1 MYKHNIYLFQ
11 PQYAVEFRQETNYW
25 IPYSVGCLWSYASQF
40 SDITENFV
48 LADLIFRRES
58 PIEVIDRMH
67 DPVYCGFSVY
77 IWNFQYCLT
86 LAEMIKQRWP
96 NCVIQFGGPESS
108 GKLLKH
114 NFVDSIVAGEGEEKF
129 VESLRAIKNNTP
141 VPLLSQKQ
149 RLQQLDI
156 PSPYTTGVFDQII
169 KNNPDVLWS
178 MTLETNRGCP
188 YACTFC
194 DWGGVTYSKIKTFDL
209 EHVRADLEWAT
220 VNPVGFVFLADAN
233 FGIFKERDL
242 KIAHMIRAAA
252 DRSKIDSINI
262 QYAKN
267 STEVV
272 FEIAKIVGPYSRG
285 VTFSVQSMNPATLDA
300 INRKNLDVNDI
311 AELMKLSDLHN
322 VNTYTEV
329 ILGLPLE
336 TLETW
341 KQGMADI
348 LEMGQHK
355 AIDIWFTQILENS
368 ELAQPESIKKYG
380 IKTVS
385 ASDYSPLYNNTDY
398 RGIDE
403 KIELVSSTNT
413 MTTDDFVEA
422 YLYAW
427 MIINL
432 HIAGYTQYASK
443 YARYKKNVSY
453 RQFYDA
459 LFEKLQATEP
469 FKTYI
474 AQFKNVIQQY
484 LTTGKIIEFDNHNRG
499 GHGLHS
505 IGGQMIHQNRQT
517 VFDISKEIL
526 LNLAGTDLSILNL
539 QKSAMLDT
547 NQLYPVSV
555 KLDFD
560 IHTWQDSPSE
570 YIIHSSTASNTDFD
584 FYLNRRKGLL
594 KNQITKI

>member
-1 MYKHNIYLFQ
+1 MTKHNIYLFQ
-11 PQYAVEFRQETNYW
+11 PQYAVEIRQETNYW
-25 IPYSVGCLWSYASQF
+25 VPYSVGCLWSYASQF
-40 SDITENFV
+40 SDITDHFN
-48 LADLIFRRES
+48 LADIIFRRDPPDE
-58 PIEVIDRMH
+58 ILDRMH

-86 LAEMIKQRWP
+86 LAEMIKTRWP
-96 NCVIQFGGPESS
+96 ACVIQFGGPETS

-114 NFVDSIVAGEGEEKF
+114 DFVDSIVAGEGEEKF

-156 PSPYTTGVFDQII
+156 PSPYTTGVFDHII
-169 KNNPDVLWS
+169 KNNPNVLWS

-194 DWGGVTYSKIKTFDL
+194 DWGGVTYSKIKKFNLD
-209 EHVRADLEWAT
+209 HVQADLEWAT

-242 KIAHMIRAAA
+242 TIAQMIRSAA

-285 VTFSVQSMNPATLDA
+285 VTFSVQSMNPSTLEA

-311 AELMKLSDLHN
+311 AELMKLSDQHN

-336 TLETW
+336 TVETW
-341 KQGMADI
+341 KQGLADI
-348 LEMGQHK
+348 LEMGQHQ
-355 AIDIWFTQILENS
+355 AIDIWFTQLLENS
-368 ELAQPESIKKYG
+368 ELSQPESRQKYG
-380 IKTVS
+380 IKTVR
-385 ASDYSPLYNNTDY
+385 ASDYSPLYNKSDY

-403 KIELVSSTNT
+403 KIELVSATNT
-413 MTTDDFVEA
+413 MPTEDLVEA

-432 HIAGYTQYASK
+432 HIAGYTQYAAK
-443 YARYKKNVSY
+443 YVRYKKNVSY

-459 LFEKLQATEP
+459 MFEKLQNTEP
-469 FKTYI
+469 FKTYVS
-474 AQFKNVIQQY
+474 QYKNVIQQY
-484 LTTGKIIEFDNHNRG
+484 LTTGKIIDFDNHTRG

-505 IGGQMIHQNRQT
+505 VGGQMIYQNRT
-517 VFDISKEIL
+517 SVFDITEEIL
-526 LNLAGTDLSILNL
+526 LNQVGPDLSILKL
-539 QKSAMLDT
+539 QRCAMLDT
-547 NQLYPVSV
+547 TQTYPITV
-555 KLDFD
+555 KLNFD
-560 IHTWQDSPSE
+560 IHTWQDSPCE
-570 YIIHSSTASNTDFD
+570 YIVHSSISPDSNFD

-594 KNQITKI
+594 KNQITKA